1 MLCFG
6 DVPIGEGFI
15 TLGRTWLKVDERH
28 GADVETEEVQLFW
41 DVANVSPLPEKAVET
56 PKAKGKSAGRK

>member
-6 DVPIGEGFI
+6 DVPIGEGFDA
-15 TLGRTWLKVDERH
+15 LGRTWLKVDERH
-28 GADVETEEVQLFW
+28 AADVETEEIQLFW